1 MTRSPDKPISSFLG
15 RTGPRLIWIS
25 IPPLLPPDIC
35 YGAAEG
41 LYLVT
46 DLGGG
51 IVKVEMLVP
60 RLEIVLELF
69 SSETPQEYVSGA
81 WSFQI
86 PQGLQPTIPIAS
98 LNIDLIATDA
108 AGNVGN
114 LAGGMIY
121 SDSCD

>member
-1 MTRSPDKPISSFLG
+1 
-15 RTGPRLIWIS
+15 
-25 IPPLLPPDIC
+25 
-35 YGAAEG
+35 
-41 LYLVT
+41 
-46 DLGGG
+46 
-51 IVKVEMLVP
+51 MLVP